1 MWNAC
6 QICGAYRVDKTI
18 DKDGPRAICPEC
30 GHKHPFRY
38 LPLFVVGGAS
48 GTGKSTVCNQM
59 AGRELD
65 LVFLDSDILWRSE
78 FNQPENNYR
87 GFFDT
92 WLRLC
97 KNINQSGRPCL
108 LFGAGFGVP
117 ENLETSL
124 ERRYF
129 SKIAYL
135 ALVCTPE
142 ILAERLENRPAWR
155 KATNPNFIR
164 EQLDFNQWF
173 IDYHKKGKEPP
184 IKIVDTSQEEL
195 QLTVSEIQA
204 WVSRIITESGC

>member
-6 QICGAYRVDKTI
+6 QICGAYRVDKII
-18 DKDGPRAICPEC
+18 DRDGPYAICPEC
-30 GHKHPFRY
+30 GHKHLFRY

-59 AGRELD
+59 VGQVSELV
-65 LVFLDSDILWRSE
+65 LLDSDILWRGE

-92 WLRLC
+92 WLRMC

-117 ENLETSL
+117 ENLENCL

-129 SKIAYL
+129 SDIAYL
-135 ALVCTPE
+135 SLVCTPE
-142 ILAERLENRPAWR
+142 ILSERLEKRPAWR
-155 KATNPNFIR
+155 KATSPDFIR

-173 IDYHKKGKEPP
+173 IDYHKKGEGPP
-184 IKIVDTSQEEL
+184 IKIIDTSQDEI
-195 QLTVSEIQA
+195 QLTVSKIHT
-204 WVSRIITESGC
+204 WLKTYYSKPGC